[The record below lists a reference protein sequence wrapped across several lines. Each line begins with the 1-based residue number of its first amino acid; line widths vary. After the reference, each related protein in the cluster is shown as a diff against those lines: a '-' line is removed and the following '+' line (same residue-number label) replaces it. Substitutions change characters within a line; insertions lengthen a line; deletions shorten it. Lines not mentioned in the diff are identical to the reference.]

1 MLSLFKQAGI
11 NPLTF
16 QPDNAANFLKQ
27 MAEGTASKDIAAGE
41 EGKNSAISS
50 TPSVLVMFK
59 TKRMENWKKFSSVCF
74 KSQNRAQL
82 SNATVLTCIYRNT
95 RENYH

>member
-41 EGKNSAISS
+41 EGK
-50 TPSVLVMFK
+50 
-59 TKRMENWKKFSSVCF
+59 
-74 KSQNRAQL
+74 
-82 SNATVLTCIYRNT
+82 TVLSLLPPVSW
-95 RENYH
+95 